1 MSFCPENFFRVLY
14 WVCNHL
20 SSLRGTGVHWLG
32 LKVLEWNYWGF
43 LIAPNFSV
51 HSTFFWSKSFTQM
64 SSLHELWVP
73 NFSDRVFKE
82 LKSNLAFICSH
93 GQNWPTLLMTGGAF
107 ILALPGLLLQ
117 KKSSNTGFC
126 WHLPMLNMGTKWV
139 QIWRFEDAWFLPSRG
154 LRGRVSWD
162 MKRVCTMSSDFCFV
176 PVSCPVSGGGDS
188 VRWERLQKGN
198 LTFVESYYVQRLA
211 YRFPFN
217 PVSLVLLEADK
228 TEELKSVC
236 NFNMNVSMK
245 FKGHGDF
252 ASI

>member
-117 KKSSNTGFC
+117 KKAVTLAFVDTYPCWIWVPNEYRYEDSKMRGSCLQGAWEVGFHETWNEFALC
-126 WHLPMLNMGTKWV
+126 QVT
-139 QIWRFEDAWFLPSRG
+139 F
-154 LRGRVSWD
+154 
-162 MKRVCTMSSDFCFV
+162 
-176 PVSCPVSGGGDS
+176 VSCQSIALWVEAEILSG
-188 VRWERLQKGN
+188 ERDCRR
-198 LTFVESYYVQRLA
+198 E
-211 YRFPFN
+211 
-217 PVSLVLLEADK
+217 
-228 TEELKSVC
+228 
-236 NFNMNVSMK
+236 
-245 FKGHGDF
+245 
-252 ASI
+252 I